1 MMTASR
7 QPPAANLR
15 TPLLEVQDLR
25 ISFHTTEGVSH
36 VLNGVDLT
44 LHAGESVGLVGETGC
59 GKSVTL
65 KAILGLLAMPP
76 AHIDSGRILFKGQD
90 LLAMPPSERQRLRG
104 RTMAFIPQE
113 PVGSLNPVFKVGDQ
127 LVELIRWQAR
137 DGLDPV
143 SYLRGRRDAESRR
156 ARQTAIELL
165 EQVQIADPERVLDAY
180 PVQLSGGMAQ
190 RVLIAMALAGKPT
203 LLLADEPGTALDVT
217 TQHTILE
224 LLRERIAAEGL
235 SLLYVT
241 HNLGVAREMTE
252 RVYVMYA
259 GDVAEVAQTANLF
272 DDPRHPYTRGLLES
286 VPRLTGGQVEGIPGI
301 IPDYDDP
308 PAGCR
313 FHPRCSYAM
322 PICSG
327 DRPRLVNIAGEHQAR
342 CVLYYDDIAADAIYV
357 GTDYER
363 P

>member
-1 MMTASR
+1 MSESR
-7 QPPAANLR
+7 ESPVDKRR

-44 LHAGESVGLVGETGC
+44 VHAGESVGLVGETGC

-65 KAILGLLAMPP
+65 KSILGLLSMPP
-76 AHIDSGRILFKGQD
+76 AHVDSGRILFKGQD
-90 LLAMPPSERQRLRG
+90 LLTMSPDEHRRLRG
-104 RTMAFIPQE
+104 RAMAFIPQE
-113 PVGSLNPVFKVGDQ
+113 PLGSLNPVFTVGDQ

-137 DGLDPV
+137 DGLNPI
-143 SYLRGRRDAESRR
+143 SYLRGRRDTETHH
-156 ARQTAIELL
+156 ARETAIELL
-165 EQVQIADPERVLDAY
+165 SQVQIADPERVLDAY

-224 LLRERIAAEGL
+224 LLRERITAEGL

-259 GDVAEVAQTANLF
+259 GDIAEIAPTAELF
-272 DDPRHPYTRGLLES
+272 DNPKHPYTQGLLES
-286 VPRLTGGQVEGIPGI
+286 VPRLTGGRVEGIAGI

-313 FHPRCSYAM
+313 FHPRCPYTM
-322 PICSG
+322 PICSP
-327 DRPRLVNIAGEHQAR
+327 DRPRMVDTAEEHQTR
-342 CVLYYDDIAADAIYV
+342 CVLYYDGVDTEPV
-357 GTDYER
+357 LEEKS
-363 P
+363 